1 MWLKIQFD
9 VKLLYKDKKRNY
21 VNKTVSYIF
30 VYYFFIV
37 CVYTSFRIGGWVF
50 LSSFILVA
58 ESKLNPAPLLPT
70 TKQIANGKIF
80 CMRFLSL
87 FT

>member
-21 VNKTVSYIF
+21 VNRTVSYIF

-37 CVYTSFRIGGWVF
+37 CVYTSFRIGG
-50 LSSFILVA
+50 
-58 ESKLNPAPLLPT
+58 
-70 TKQIANGKIF
+70 
-80 CMRFLSL
+80 
-87 FT
+87 